1 MVWAGAALWD
11 KSASLG
17 KHHTP
22 LGVSIVLWSG
32 FVVVAV
38 FGLIRFLRSR
48 YASDRPPFDPISR
61 GWLLFVVTT
70 GALLVFPV
78 VDLLRGD
85 RNGSPPIEGAM
96 FVVGLGL
103 VGLVVQYGLKPV
115 WNEGI
120 PINEFLADDRRR
132 RRSAKVVYGGGW
144 RTTADRAGLYVLILI
159 EETHEICAVRSPLL
173 PSWLR
178 LAPESAFS
186 FNLLGDGET
195 IHLLGW
201 ADNREALDP
210 ALAGWER
217 HMDEPDS
224 LAWAQERLALAAA
237 ATEAERPPPP
247 GP

>member
-1 MVWAGAALWD
+1 
-11 KSASLG
+11 
-17 KHHTP
+17 
-22 LGVSIVLWSG
+22 
-32 FVVVAV
+32 
-38 FGLIRFLRSR
+38 
-48 YASDRPPFDPISR
+48 
-61 GWLLFVVTT
+61 
-70 GALLVFPV
+70 
-78 VDLLRGD
+78 
-85 RNGSPPIEGAM
+85 M
-96 FVVGLGL
+96 FMVGLGL
-103 VGLVVQYGLKPV
+103 VGLVVQYGRKPV

-120 PINEFLADDRRR
+120 PINEFIADDRRR
-132 RRSAKVVYGGGW
+132 RRSAKVVYDGGGW
-144 RTTADRAGLYVLILI
+144 RTTADRAGLYVLTWI

-224 LAWAQERLALAAA
+224 LAWAQERLDLAAA
-237 ATEAERPPPP
+237 AGHQAGAVQGQRPLDR
-247 GP
+247 GQDRDAGRWTVSRWTVSRWTASR